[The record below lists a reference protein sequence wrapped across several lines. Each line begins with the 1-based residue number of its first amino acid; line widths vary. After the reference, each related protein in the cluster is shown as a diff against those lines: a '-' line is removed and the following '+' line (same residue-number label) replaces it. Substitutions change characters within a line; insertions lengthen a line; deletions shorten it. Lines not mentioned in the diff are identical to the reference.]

1 MPSNESEHAR
11 VDANAV
17 AGKASTEK
25 GGGAG
30 ETTSPRSGKPKAAP
44 AAEPLVKNAKKMV
57 ATKQGKPPS
66 SKYRGVTQ
74 HRRTGRWEAHVWDNG
89 QQVYLGGFDTEERA
103 GRAYDIVALKCRG
116 SKAEINF
123 SINDYTDVL
132 AQVAA
137 VSRDELVSLLR
148 RRSKGFSRGSSKFRG
163 VTRHKGGRWESRM
176 GQYLGRKYG
185 KAEAYS
191 PRGSRD
197 TNYSRRRVPAPQTS

>member
-1 MPSNESEHAR
+1 
-11 VDANAV
+11 
-17 AGKASTEK
+17 
-25 GGGAG
+25 
-30 ETTSPRSGKPKAAP
+30 
-44 AAEPLVKNAKKMV
+44 MV
-57 ATKQGKPPS
+57 ATQKGKAPS

-123 SINDYTDVL
+123 DISDYTDVL

-185 KAEAYS
+185 APVGIPDRGARRAKAPRTGGLTDVPS
-191 PRGSRD
+191 PSSTARS
-197 TNYSRRRVPAPQTS
+197 VPRPV